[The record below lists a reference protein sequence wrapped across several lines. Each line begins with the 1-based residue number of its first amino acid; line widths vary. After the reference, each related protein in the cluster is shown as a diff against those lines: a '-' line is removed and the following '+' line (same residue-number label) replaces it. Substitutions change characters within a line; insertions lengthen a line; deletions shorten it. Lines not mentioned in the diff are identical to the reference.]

1 MVEEEDSHLFN
12 IFDFAEQIGDW
23 DMSINNS
30 VNFLWANL
38 TNETQQRQQQTN
50 IIIPRGGPVQ
60 GIIGQ
65 ALNDNGLLGLNFHSG
80 IVYDQPTNQR
90 HCWGLDGSGQQTAYQ
105 GDITKD
111 ITDEKCT
118 IMHAE
123 EEGEDTILAF
133 ASSKCNEQ
141 AIALCMT
148 GIVKGDENV
157 TVEKPAIELIFH
169 STSKKNRKKQK
180 IIKKEKNVSK
190 HKNHKTNN
198 TKKGHK
204 KKLEKNESKHKNH
217 KTNNTKKGHKKKLK
231 WAQKRSKRSA
241 IVGYA
246 GEGKRFAND
255 CGLDMCLWVPPF
267 VVGSSLFSST
277 ALSSVLS
284 PDSPQE
290 RYTIVDEI
298 NHIQS
303 FDQFMKIYQRSYSS
317 YEEQQYRQSVFLANL
332 GRTSKPF
339 HR

>member
-1 MVEEEDSHLFN
+1 MAEEEEDSHLFN
-12 IFDFAEQIGDW
+12 IFEFAEQIGNW
-23 DMSINNS
+23 SQTIINSIVVLNARDVTSNS
-30 VNFLWANL
+30 PNL
-38 TNETQQRQQQTN
+38 RQQQTN
-50 IIIPRGGPVQ
+50 IIIRGKGPVQ
-60 GIIGQ
+60 RIVAQ
-65 ALNDNGLLGLNFHSG
+65 AVRSNFPLPLLDLPLQSG
-80 IVYDQPTNQR
+80 IQIDADLDRPNNLHR
-90 HCWGLDGSGQQTAYQ
+90 PWGSDGGQQTAYQ
-105 GDITKD
+105 GQITNTAED
-111 ITDEKCT
+111 NIRDRCT
-118 IMHAE
+118 VMYAK
-123 EEGEDTILAF
+123 EDDDGSNYLAY
-133 ASSKCNEQ
+133 ASSYCTEQ
-141 AIALCMT
+141 AIALCMS
-148 GIVKGDENV
+148 GIVKGDGNA
-157 TVEKPAIELIFH
+157 TPEKPAIELIFNLQ
-169 STSKKNRKKQK
+169 SRATRIKQEFPEKKQ
-180 IIKKEKNVSK
+180 SK
-190 HKNHKTNN
+190 HNNHKT
-198 TKKGHK
+198 K
-204 KKLEKNESKHKNH
+204 
-217 KTNNTKKGHKKKLK
+217 NTKKGHKKKLK

-241 IVGYA
+241 IIGYA

>member
-23 DMSINNS
+23 SISILNS
-30 VNFLWANL
+30 EIFLRAN
-38 TNETQQRQQQTN
+38 TATQQRQQQTN
-50 IIIPRGGPVQ
+50 IIIPSRGPTQ
-60 GIIGQ
+60 KIIGQ
-65 ALNDNGLLGLNFHSG
+65 ALHDNGLLGLDFYTGVH
-80 IVYDQPTNQR
+80 YDEYFNQKR
-90 HCWGLDGSGQQTAYQ
+90 PVGYDGGGQQVAYQ
-105 GDITKD
+105 GGITN
-111 ITDEKCT
+111 TAEETGHEKCT

-123 EEGEDTILAF
+123 EKGDNTILAF
-133 ASSKCNEQ
+133 ASSYCTEQ
-141 AIALCMT
+141 AIALCMS

-169 STSKKNRKKQK
+169 STSKKNRKKQ
-180 IIKKEKNVSK
+180 ER
-190 HKNHKTNN
+190 
-198 TKKGHK
+198 K
-204 KKLEKNESKHKNH
+204 KKEKNESKHKNH

-231 WAQKRSKRSA
+231 WTQKRSKRSA

-303 FDQFMKIYQRSYSS
+303 FDQFMKIYQRSYLS